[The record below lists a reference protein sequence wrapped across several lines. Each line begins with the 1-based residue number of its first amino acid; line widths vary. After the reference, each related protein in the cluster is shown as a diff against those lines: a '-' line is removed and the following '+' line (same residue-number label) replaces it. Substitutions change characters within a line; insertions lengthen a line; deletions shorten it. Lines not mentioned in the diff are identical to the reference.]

1 MQKRFVALR
10 EERPGRA
17 WLTRF
22 DAGRDEAERWYLG
35 EGRGP
40 PPTSAECRAALRR
53 HMPELLSSYDHVCAL
68 VGADE
73 RARQMLSHYRPPPLP
88 FGCTQAVWLGSAGP
102 ALVRNYDFPIE
113 IVSDHFEST
122 SWFGRE
128 VISKA
133 QRPWGGC
140 LDGMN
145 ADGLVASATFGGS
158 RAEGL
163 GFSIILILRYVLET
177 CRRVAEAV
185 EALRRI
191 PVALSQNV
199 TLLDASGA
207 YATMFLG
214 PDRVPAVSQVRVC
227 TNHQEVDALI
237 GPATAAGT
245 LQRQQA
251 ALRAL
256 EDPEMTLEKLTA
268 RFLVPPLYSRSRK
281 SPTVYSAVYRPA
293 ELRVD
298 YLWPGKC
305 WTQRIGQ
312 FESGEYTH
320 DYGDLSDFRR
330 PALRSRKA
338 DK

>member
-10 EERPGRA
+10 EDRPGRD
-17 WLTRF
+17 WLARF
-22 DAGRDEAERWYLG
+22 NAGRDEAEHWYLG
-35 EGRGP
+35 AGRGP
-40 PPTSAECRAALRR
+40 PATPDECRAALRR
-53 HMPELLSSYDHVCAL
+53 HMPELLTSYDHVCAL
-68 VGADE
+68 VGDDE
-73 RARQMLSHYRPPPLP
+73 RAHQMLSHYRPPPLL
-88 FGCTQAVWLGSAGP
+88 FGCTQAVWLGSDGP
-102 ALVRNYDFPIE
+102 ALVRNYDFPIG

-145 ADGLVASATFGGS
+145 ADGLVASATFGGNP
-158 RAEGL
+158 AQGL

-177 CRRVAEAV
+177 CRHVAEGV
-185 EALRRI
+185 DALRRI

-199 TLLDASGA
+199 TLLDKSGA

-214 PDRVPAVSQVRVC
+214 PERVPTVSQVPVC
-227 TNHQEVDALI
+227 TNHQEVSPPI
-237 GPATAAGT
+237 GSAIAAGT
-245 LQRQQA
+245 TERQQG

-256 EDPEMTLEKLTA
+256 EDPGMTLENLTA
-268 RFLVPPLYSRSRK
+268 SFLVPPLYSRNLK

-293 ELRVD
+293 ALQVD

-305 WTQRIGQ
+305 WAQRIGH
-312 FESGEYTH
+312 FASGEYTH
-320 DYGDLSDFRR
+320 DYGVLV
-330 PALRSRKA
+330 
-338 DK
+338 

>member
-10 EERPGRA
+10 EDQPGQP

-22 DAGRDEAERWYLG
+22 QSGREEAERWYHG
-35 EGRGP
+35 DGRAP
-40 PPTSAECRAALRR
+40 PSSSSECRAALRR
-53 HMPELLSSYDHVCAL
+53 HMPELLTSYDHVCAL
-68 VGADE
+68 VGDDE
-73 RARQMLSHYRPPPLP
+73 LAHKILSHYRPPPLL
-88 FGCTQAVWLGSAGP
+88 FGCTQAVWLGSDGP
-102 ALVRNYDFPIE
+102 ALIRNYDFPIQ

-145 ADGLVASATFGGS
+145 AAGLVASATFGGS
-158 RAEGL
+158 RAQGL

-177 CRRVAEAV
+177 CRSVAEGI

-191 PVALSQNV
+191 PIALSQNV
-199 TLLDASGA
+199 TLLDVSGA
-207 YATMFLG
+207 YATVFLG
-214 PDRVPAVSQVRVC
+214 PDRIPAVSKVAVC
-227 TNHQEVDALI
+227 TNHQEIHAPI
-237 GPATAAGT
+237 GPADTTAT
-245 LQRQQA
+245 VLRQQV
-251 ALRAL
+251 ALLAI
-256 EDPEMTLEKLTA
+256 EDPEMTLENLTA
-268 RFLVPPLYSRSRK
+268 SFLRPPLYCRNQK

-305 WTQRIGQ
+305 WTKRISQ
-312 FESGEYTH
+312 FETGEYTH
-320 DYGDLSDFRR
+320 DYGDLS
-330 PALRSRKA
+330 S
-338 DK
+338 

>member
-10 EERPGRA
+10 EDRPGQA
-17 WLTRF
+17 WLARF
-22 DAGRDEAERWYLG
+22 NSGRAEAEHWYLG
-35 EGRGP
+35 DGRGP
-40 PPTSAECRAALRR
+40 PSTSSECRAALHR
-53 HMPELLSSYDHVCAL
+53 HMPELLTSYDHVCAL
-68 VGADE
+68 VGDDE
-73 RARQMLSHYRPPPLP
+73 LAHQMLSHYRPPPLL
-88 FGCTQAVWLGSAGP
+88 FGCTQAVWLGSDGP

-122 SWFGRE
+122 SWSGRE

-145 ADGLVASATFGGS
+145 AEGLVASATFGGS
-158 RAEGL
+158 RAQGL

-177 CRRVAEAV
+177 CRSVAEGV

-199 TLLDASGA
+199 TLIDVSGA
-207 YATMFLG
+207 YATVFLG
-214 PDRVPAVSQVRVC
+214 PDRIPTVSKVAVC
-227 TNHQEVDALI
+227 TNHQEVSALI
-237 GPATAAGT
+237 GPAAAT
-245 LQRQQA
+245 ETIQRQQA

-256 EDPEMTLEKLTA
+256 ENPEMTLENLTA
-268 RFLVPPLYSRSRK
+268 SFLLPPLYSRNQK

-305 WTQRIGQ
+305 WTQRISQ
-312 FESGEYTH
+312 FEAGEYTH
-320 DYGDLSDFRR
+320 DYGDLFS
-330 PALRSRKA
+330 
-338 DK
+338 

>member
-10 EERPGRA
+10 EDQPGQD

-22 DAGRDEAERWYLG
+22 NSGRDEAEHWYLG
-35 EGRGP
+35 DGRGP
-40 PPTSAECRAALRR
+40 PSTSNECRAALRR
-53 HMPELLSSYDHVCAL
+53 HMPELLTSYDHVCTL
-68 VGADE
+68 VGDDE
-73 RARQMLSHYRPPPLP
+73 LAHQMLSHYRPPPLL
-88 FGCTQAVWLGSAGP
+88 FGCTQAVWLGSDGP

-113 IVSDHFEST
+113 IVSDNFEST

-145 ADGLVASATFGGS
+145 AEGLVASATFGGS
-158 RAEGL
+158 WAQGL

-177 CRRVAEAV
+177 CRSVAEGV

-199 TLLDASGA
+199 TLIDVSGA

-214 PDRVPAVSQVRVC
+214 PDRIPTVSKVAAC
-227 TNHQEVDALI
+227 TNHQEVGALI
-237 GPATAAGT
+237 GPAAAT
-245 LQRQQA
+245 ETVKRQQA
-251 ALRAL
+251 AIRAL
-256 EDPEMTLEKLTA
+256 EDPEMTLENLTA
-268 RFLVPPLYSRSRK
+268 SFLLAPLYSRKQK

-293 ELRVD
+293 ERRVD
-298 YLWPGKC
+298 YLWPGKR

-312 FESGEYTH
+312 FEAGEYTH
-320 DYGDLSDFRR
+320 DYGDLFS
-330 PALRSRKA
+330 
-338 DK
+338 

>member
-1 MQKRFVALR
+1 MEKRFVAFR
-10 EERPGRA
+10 EDLPGQA

-22 DAGRDEAERWYLG
+22 NAGRDEAERWYLG
-35 EGRGP
+35 EGREP
-40 PPTSAECRAALRR
+40 PPTSDECRAALAL

-68 VGADE
+68 VGDDE
-73 RARQMLSHYRPPPLP
+73 LARQILSHYRPPPLLL
-88 FGCTQAVWLGSAGP
+88 GCTQAVWLGSDGP

-122 SWFGRE
+122 SWLGRE

-158 RAEGL
+158 RAQGL
-163 GFSIILILRYVLET
+163 GFSIILMLRYVLET
-177 CRRVAEAV
+177 CRNVADSV
-185 EALRRI
+185 KALCRI

-207 YATMFLG
+207 YATVFLG
-214 PDRVPAVSQVRVC
+214 PDRVAVVSQVPVC
-227 TNHQEVDALI
+227 TNHQEI
-237 GPATAAGT
+237 SSSSGPATTADT
-245 LQRQQA
+245 IQRQQA
-251 ALRAL
+251 ALRML
-256 EDPEMTLEKLTA
+256 GEPGMTLENLTA
-268 RFLVPPLYSRSRK
+268 SFLLPPLYSRNRR

-312 FESGEYTH
+312 FEPGEYTH
-320 DYGDLSDFRR
+320 DFGDLSG
-330 PALRSRKA
+330 
-338 DK
+338 

>member
-10 EERPGRA
+10 EEQPGLA
-17 WLTRF
+17 WLARF
-22 DAGRDEAERWYLG
+22 HAGRDEAERWYVG
-35 EGRGP
+35 EGRRS
-40 PPTSAECRAALRR
+40 PPTPDECRTALRA
-53 HMPELLSSYDHVCAL
+53 HMPELLAPYDHVCEL
-68 VGADE
+68 VGDDE
-73 RARQMLSHYRPPPLP
+73 LAWQMLSHYRPPPLLL
-88 FGCTQAVWLGSAGP
+88 GCTQAVWLGKDGP

-128 VISKA
+128 VIAKA

-140 LDGMN
+140 LDGIN

-158 RAEGL
+158 TAQGP

-177 CRRVAEAV
+177 CMHVAEGVA
-185 EALRRI
+185 ALRRI

-207 YATMFLG
+207 HATVFLG
-214 PDRVPAVSQVRVC
+214 PDRVPSVSHVPVC
-227 TNHQEVDALI
+227 TNHQEVSAPT
-237 GPATAAGT
+237 GPVIATGT

-256 EDPEMTLEKLTA
+256 EDPGMTLEKLTA
-268 RFLVPPLYSRSRK
+268 RFLAPPLHSLDRK

-293 ELRVD
+293 ALRVD

-312 FESGEYTH
+312 FEPGEYTH
-320 DYGDLSDFRR
+320 DYGDLPDS
-330 PALRSRKA
+330 PIN
-338 DK
+338 